1 MQSFFIWFK
10 CRGKTGDE
18 MDFLFFT
25 IKMWG
30 KGGEN
35 GKKS

>member
-1 MQSFFIWFK
+1 LFY
-10 CRGKTGDE
+10 RGKTGDE
-18 MDFLFFT
+18 MAFLFLT

-35 GKKS
+35 GKKLGF